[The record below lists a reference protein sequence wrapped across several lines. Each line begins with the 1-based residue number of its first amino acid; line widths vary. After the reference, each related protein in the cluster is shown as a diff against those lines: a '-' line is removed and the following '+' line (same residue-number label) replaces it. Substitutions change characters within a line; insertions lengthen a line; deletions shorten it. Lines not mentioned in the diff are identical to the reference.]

1 MSKTAI
7 IIPCFNES
15 KRLDIENFSSFMKR
29 NNQVDIYFYDDGS
42 SDSTLNILI
51 QLEKKFKNCFVLKNK
66 INLGKAGTVRLGVQA
81 ALKKEKY
88 NYIGYFD
95 ADLSTPIE
103 EVSKFINVFQNNT
116 SLILVMGCRIKRSG
130 ANIQRDNYRH
140 YFSRVFVT
148 LINFYFDLNFYDT
161 QAGAKLFKNKNIEN
175 IFKEKF
181 LTKWLFDIEI
191 LLRMK
196 NLFASS
202 NINNHV
208 YELPLNTWI
217 EKIGTKIKLVDI
229 ISIPILLRKVKNF
242 YNK

>member
-15 KRLDIENFSSFMKR
+15 KRLNIKSFSSFMKR
-29 NNQVDIYFYDDGS
+29 NSLVDIYFYDDGS

-51 QLEKKFKNCFVLKNK
+51 QLEKKFNNCFVFKNK
-66 INLGKAGTVRLGVQA
+66 INLGKGGTVRLGIQA
-81 ALKKEKY
+81 ALKTEKY
-88 NYIGYFD
+88 DYIGYFD

-103 EVSKFINVFQNNT
+103 EVSKFIDVFQRNT

-130 ANIQRDNYRH
+130 VNIQRDNYRH

-148 LINFYFDLNFYDT
+148 IINIYLDLNFYDT

-196 NLFASS
+196 NLFTTL

-208 YELPLNTWI
+208 YELPLSTWI
-217 EKIGTKIKLVDI
+217 EKTGTKIKLLDI
-229 ISIPILLRKVKNF
+229 ITIPILLRRVKNF